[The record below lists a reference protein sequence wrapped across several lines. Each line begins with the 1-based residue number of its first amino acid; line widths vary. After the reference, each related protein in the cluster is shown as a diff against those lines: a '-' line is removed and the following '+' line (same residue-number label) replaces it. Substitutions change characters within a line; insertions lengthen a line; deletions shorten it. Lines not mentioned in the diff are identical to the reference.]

1 MYSEYHPHCTYVESV
16 SEDTSK
22 GLLSATFVP
31 GAGDGEGVGSSVGVG
46 SAVEA
51 GVFVGSG
58 VGVGESSP
66 SFLHALKLCV
76 AKASRF

>member
-1 MYSEYHPHCTYVESV
+1 
-16 SEDTSK
+16 
-22 GLLSATFVP
+22 LLSATFVP

-66 SFLHALKLCV
+66 SFLHAVKTPRTITITSKMDIALFMSITSLL
-76 AKASRF
+76 